1 MDFFAKVYP
10 ERKCRTVHS
19 QHSKHSS
26 LSFRTWAITEGE
38 VVTNSQLIEE
48 LFIFHHHPMQVLHA
62 AVVAISFHDVR
73 PASQGVHVV
82 TATWKE
88 KNKLHL
94 LLLLFLLRC
103 TCVSVQLLY
112 SCRERERERE
122 KETNRQT
129 DRLTKTEIERGEKKK
144 KRSNQL
150 LLVFAVQL

>member
-1 MDFFAKVYP
+1 
-10 ERKCRTVHS
+10 
-19 QHSKHSS
+19 
-26 LSFRTWAITEGE
+26 
-38 VVTNSQLIEE
+38 
-48 LFIFHHHPMQVLHA
+48 MQVLHA

-103 TCVSVQLLY
+103 TCVCVQLLY
-112 SCRERERERE
+112 SCRERE
-122 KETNRQT
+122 KETDRQT

-144 KRSNQL
+144 QRGATNYW
-150 LLVFAVQL
+150 